1 LIFMSYIRGLVS
13 LQCHLRDR
21 GTKRGLDLRRW
32 LAAVAI
38 ASRLL
43 AVPDLCAQNSKPTDF
58 QVKAAYL
65 YNFGRFVEWPAQ
77 TAAISGDQF
86 TVCVLGQ
93 DPFGPALDATLAGER
108 IGGKR
113 VVAKRISGPQEAGNC
128 QILFLRLTEDD
139 RVNKIIEAVDKKA
152 VLTVSDMPQFV
163 ERGGMIQFVL
173 EGNRVRFEV
182 NLTATQH
189 SGLTLSSELLKVATA
204 VRRDV
209 SRGD

>member
-1 LIFMSYIRGLVS
+1 
-13 LQCHLRDR
+13 
-21 GTKRGLDLRRW
+21 
-32 LAAVAI
+32 VAI
-38 ASRLL
+38 ASRLV
-43 AVPDLCAQNSKPTDF
+43 AVPSLCAQNPKPTDF

-65 YNFGRFVEWPAQ
+65 YNFGRFVEWPTP
-77 TAAISGDQF
+77 TAAVSGDAF

-93 DPFGPALDATLAGER
+93 DPFGPTLDATLAGER

-113 VVAKRISGPQEAGNC
+113 VIAKRISGPQEVDNC

-139 RVNKIIEAVDKKA
+139 RFNKIIEAVDEKA
-152 VLTVSDMPQFV
+152 VLTVSDMPKFV

-173 EGNRVRFEV
+173 DGNRVRFEV

-189 SGLTLSSELLKVATA
+189 AGLTLSSELLKVATV
-204 VRRDV
+204 VRRGS

>member
-1 LIFMSYIRGLVS
+1 
-13 LQCHLRDR
+13 
-21 GTKRGLDLRRW
+21 
-32 LAAVAI
+32 VAI

-43 AVPDLCAQNSKPTDF
+43 AVPVLCAQNSKPTDF

-65 YNFGRFVEWPAQ
+65 YNFGRFVEWPTQ
-77 TAAISGDQF
+77 IAAISGDAF

-93 DPFGPALDATLAGER
+93 DPFGPTLDATLAGER

-113 VVAKRISGPQEAGNC
+113 VVARRISGPQEAGNC
-128 QILFLRLTEDD
+128 QILFLRLTEGD
-139 RVNKIIEAVDKKA
+139 RLNKIIEAVDQKA

-173 EGNRVRFEV
+173 EGNRVRFKV

-189 SGLTLSSELLKVATA
+189 AGLTLSSELLKVATA
-204 VRRDV
+204 VRRDS